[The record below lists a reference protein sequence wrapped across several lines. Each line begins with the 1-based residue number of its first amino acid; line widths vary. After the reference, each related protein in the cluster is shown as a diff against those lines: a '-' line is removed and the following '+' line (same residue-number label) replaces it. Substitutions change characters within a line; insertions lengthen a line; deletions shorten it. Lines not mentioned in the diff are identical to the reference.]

1 MIYSLTGRIIHSGP
15 DLCVIDCAGVGY
27 ACKTTLNTS
36 QQIAGLDKATLYT
49 YLAVR
54 EDAIDLFGFYT
65 KEELECF
72 KLLTSVS
79 GVGAK
84 FALAILSGL
93 TPSQVAL
100 AIASGDV
107 KAFSKVKGIG
117 AKIAQ
122 RITMEL
128 KDKITKEPML
138 MSGDTSLSDI
148 ADVAGIDSASEAVQ
162 ALVVLGYSQSEAASA
177 VAKCDKSLGTDE
189 IIKKCLRLLASNR
202 F

>member
-1 MIYSLTGRIIHSGP
+1 MIYSLSGRIVHTEP
-15 DLCVIDCAGVGY
+15 DLCVIECAGVGY
-27 ACKTTLNTS
+27 GCKTTLRTI
-36 QQIAGLDKATLYT
+36 QQVSGLSEATLYT

-54 EDAIDLFGFYT
+54 EDAIELFGFYT
-65 KEELECF
+65 TEELEAF

-84 FALAILSGL
+84 FALAILSSL
-93 TPSQVAL
+93 SPSQAAL

-117 AKIAQ
+117 AKLSQ
-122 RITMEL
+122 RIVMEL
-128 KDKITKEPML
+128 KDKVAKEPSL
-138 MSGDTSLSDI
+138 VSGGDDLLEI
-148 ADVAGIDSASEAVQ
+148 MVASESSAAQEAVA

-177 VAKCDKSLGTDE
+177 VAKCDRGLEADE
-189 IIKKCLRLLASNR
+189 IIKQCLRMLASGR